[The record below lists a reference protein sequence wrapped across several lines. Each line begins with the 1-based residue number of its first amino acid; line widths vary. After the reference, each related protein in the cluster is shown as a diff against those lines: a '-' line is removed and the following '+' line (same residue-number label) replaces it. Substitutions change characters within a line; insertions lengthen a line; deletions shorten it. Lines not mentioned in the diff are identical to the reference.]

1 MPQIDTPM
9 DGRGAASEAQEAQPM
24 DAEWRAVLCRES
36 GVWHVEGPHACFAIR
51 TELATV
57 WSAGGGAE
65 ERARLVAA
73 APELLAAL
81 KHRIDQA
88 EGALRYF
95 EDHYPQDDFLR
106 DTLLHGIED
115 ARAAIARAEG
125 R

>member
-1 MPQIDTPM
+1 MPQIDNPI
-9 DGRGAASEAQEAQPM
+9 DGRGAAQEAQHTP
-24 DAEWRAVLCRES
+24 
-36 GVWHVEGPHACFAIR
+36 GPWSQYRDHPLVIVDDKGASLGEMLPGDPYISYEAA
-51 TELATV
+51 LAN
-57 WSAGGGAE
+57 
-65 ERARLVAA
+65 ARLVAA